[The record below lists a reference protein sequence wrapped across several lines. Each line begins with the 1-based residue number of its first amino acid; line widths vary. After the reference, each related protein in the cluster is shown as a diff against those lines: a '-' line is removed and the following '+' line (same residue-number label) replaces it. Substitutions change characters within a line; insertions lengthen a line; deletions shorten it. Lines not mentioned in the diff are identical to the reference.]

1 MENEITHEHI
11 IKCRKCNGPHLTIK
25 CGREKKDSLQE
36 ITEKKESL
44 QEIPEMP
51 EKKDSLQV
59 IREKKDYVKKKDY
72 GEKRFFKV
80 TYRVKLSELPTDMT
94 ENELYRL
101 TTDWGHI
108 VKIKLLIYNESSC
121 AYIDFGYEN
130 EANYFVESIDKTP
143 FEYKLLFA
151 SRVDSTRQDKPL
163 TTHV

>member
-1 MENEITHEHI
+1 MDNEITQEHT

-25 CGREKKDSLQE
+25 CGREKKEIVQE
-36 ITEKKESL
+36 QPI
-44 QEIPEMP
+44 QN
-51 EKKDSLQV
+51 
-59 IREKKDYVKKKDY
+59 KKDY
-72 GEKRFFKV
+72 GDKKDYAKKRFFKV
-80 TYRVKLSELPTDMT
+80 TYRVKLSELPIDMT
-94 ENELYRL
+94 ETELYKL

-151 SRVDSTRQDKPL
+151 SRVDSIRQNKPRD
-163 TTHV
+163 TSD

>member
-36 ITEKKESL
+36 I
-44 QEIPEMP
+44 P
-51 EKKDSLQV
+51 EKKDSLQDKH
-59 IREKKDYVKKKDY
+59 EKKDYVKKKDY

-151 SRVDSTRQDKPL
+151 SRVDSTRRDKPL
-163 TTHV
+163 TTLV